1 MFSWF
6 SLFSLKYNDPSTVTV
21 KDDINIV
28 YNNDLQLSQPW
39 THIQICGRD
48 AQISA
53 EADMQTIQQ
62 FGGCPALSNP
72 PQETAI
78 LVLKGFQK
86 YGQSANNLIELF
98 HALHYG
104 RDNNMAVGIMEDNS
118 WATRLITN
126 MWMAI
131 QDVNNM
137 AEWEQMME
145 QQLCLKMFTS
155 VDQVNQYKEIQ
166 WITTSDDTFRMFGWM
181 HDGPS
186 VDTIAFQSHLLRTLW
201 RSYNN
206 GTGFNIQRQPVWNMC
221 SGIDTVFGLGRGSAI
236 YSVVHSRSFEK
247 SANFIKKFFKA
258 ENMAALEVEPEFVKS
273 VLGPLGMLNHPIV
286 FMTDNQR
293 PEILERLQADPEIG
307 PKIIAIPSEASWI
320 GGDITLATM
329 ANVFIGNPVS
339 SFSGFIVKSRVALG
353 IPNSYMFRA
362 KAENG
367 TFYDSC
373 DEICAFW

>member
-1 MFSWF
+1 MMVKSVPSFS
-6 SLFSLKYNDPSTVTV
+6 TGVVTV
-21 KDDINIV
+21 GLILWTLWWKISSSHEQRR
-28 YNNDLQLSQPW
+28 QLNLAETSPEIDMNTMQ
-39 THIQICGRD
+39 QYGR
-48 AQISA
+48 
-53 EADMQTIQQ
+53 
-62 FGGCPALSNP
+62 CPALNNP
-72 PQETAI
+72 PEETAI
-78 LVLKGFQK
+78 LVLNGFQK
-86 YGQSANNLIELF
+86 YGRTANNLIELF

-104 RDNNMAVGIMEDNS
+104 RDNNMVVGIIEDTS
-118 WATRLITN
+118 WATRLITS

-131 QDVNNM
+131 QDVENM
-137 AEWEQMME
+137 SEWEQMME

-155 VDQVNQYKEIQ
+155 VDQVNQYKEVQ
-166 WITTSDDTFRMFGWM
+166 WITTKDDTERMFVWM
-181 HDGPS
+181 HEGPS
-186 VDTIAFQSHLLRTLW
+186 VDTIEYQSHLLRTLW

-206 GTGFNIQRQPVWNMC
+206 GIGFDIGRQPVPNMC
-221 SGIDTVFGLGRGSAI
+221 SGIETIFGLERVSAI
-236 YSVVHSRSFEK
+236 YSVVHSRSFEN
-247 SANFIKKFFKA
+247 SARFIEKYFSA

-273 VLGPLGMLNHPIV
+273 VLGPLDMLNHPIV

-329 ANVFIGNPVS
+329 ANVFIGNPFS